1 MKFIEY
7 EDLCTIFL
15 QAKDTSST
23 WGISDFKKLLDMFG
37 DDWYIDDG
45 AWQCV
50 EKNKNMEALRQKLK
64 TKNEAAENYSK
75 NKKNE

>member
-1 MKFIEY
+1 MK
-7 EDLCTIFL
+7 IFAQFFYKPKIRHL
-15 QAKDTSST
+15 RGGYQ
-23 WGISDFKKLLDMFG
+23 ISKKLLDMFG

>member
-1 MKFIEY
+1 
-7 EDLCTIFL
+7 
-15 QAKDTSST
+15 
-23 WGISDFKKLLDMFG
+23 MFG